1 MPSHVI
7 VVTPGKGAAIVQE
20 LHKRWNRGDI
30 LAARVTG
37 AVLFPMEIHLRRP
50 AARDIAERF
59 GEVSDWATAL
69 REASAESTGF
79 GFELRRES
87 VRNRVHG
94 NNDLPVAAVVP
105 REIDALRLIRQQA
118 ATERFQ
124 ALVDHTLTRQ
134 PLLREWLARCPLKAL
149 EHADHWNQVLAVLE
163 WFGAHPR
170 PGLYLRQLDIPAV
183 DTKFIEAQRGILAE
197 VLDIVLP
204 ADAIDRTV
212 SGVREFNQRYGLR
225 VESPLVRFRILDEAL
240 AMNTWTDLS
249 LPPEHFAALPV
260 PVRRVFITENRVNGL
275 SFPDC
280 PGSIIVF
287 GLGYGLERLADI
299 AWMRTVDVHYWGD
312 IDTHGFGI
320 LNRLRVHL
328 PHARSFLM
336 NRGTL
341 DAHRNLWGQEPI
353 DRRYAGD
360 TSFLTQQ
367 ERALFDDLRFDRLGD
382 RVRLEQE
389 RISYGWL
396 QRALR
401 QLGDAAIRPVSDVHS
416 EFQRSGVN

>member
-1 MPSHVI
+1 MTWS
-7 VVTPGKGAAIVQE
+7 TPDAIVQE

-50 AARDIAERF
+50 VARDIAERF

-79 GFELRRES
+79 GFELRQES

-118 ATERFQ
+118 AAERFQ
-124 ALVDHTLTRQ
+124 ALVDHTLARQ
-134 PLLREWLARCPLKAL
+134 PLLREWLARWPLKAL

-170 PGLYLRQLDIPAV
+170 PGLYLRQLDIVGV

-197 VLDIVLP
+197 LLDIVLP
-204 ADAIDRTV
+204 ADAVDRTAA
-212 SGVREFNQRYGLR
+212 GAGEFNRRYGLR
-225 VESPLVRFRILDEAL
+225 GEPPLVRFRILDKAL
-240 AMNTWTDLS
+240 AVNTWTDLS
-249 LPPEHFAALPV
+249 LPSEHFAILPA
-260 PVRRVFITENRVNGL
+260 PVKRVFITENRVNGL

-280 PGSIIVF
+280 QESIIVF

-299 AWMRTVDVHYWGD
+299 PWMRTVDVQYWGD

-320 LNRLRVHL
+320 LNRLRAHL
-328 PHARSFLM
+328 PHAHSFLM
-336 NRGTL
+336 NLDTL
-341 DAHRNLWGQEPI
+341 HAHRSLWGQEPV
-353 DRRYAGD
+353 DRRYTGD
-360 TSFLTQQ
+360 TSLLTQE
-367 ERALFDDLRFDRLGD
+367 ERAIFDDLRLDQLGD

-389 RISYGWL
+389 RISYAWL
-396 QRALR
+396 QRALH
-401 QLGDAAIRPVSDVHS
+401 QLDTAGDVSTLDGCPSTSSNQV
-416 EFQRSGVN
+416 